1 MIVGFSRPLT
11 FKPFAE
17 VIMLADRT
25 NFSHTYIK
33 LYSQKLDCTF
43 IFQASGSNVNIM
55 NSEVFE
61 AHNKIVEEIAIPIS
75 EETRLQILK
84 FAFQQLGK
92 PYSLKQI
99 LGITIFR
106 LASLVGI
113 RLRNLFADDDES
125 FVCSELVGD
134 VIRKFINPTYDPN
147 LEIIS
152 PKDILVYLESTYGK
166 TNP

>member
-1 MIVGFSRPLT
+1 MIIGFSRPNSW
-11 FKPFAE
+11 KPFAQA
-17 VIMLADRT
+17 IMLADHT

-33 LYSQKLDCTF
+33 IYSEKLDCTF
-43 IFQASGSNVNIM
+43 IFQASGSYVNIM
-55 NSEVFE
+55 NSTVFE
-61 AHNKIVEEIAIPIS
+61 THNTIVEEIAIPIS
-75 EETRLQILK
+75 EETRLEILK

-106 LASLVGI
+106 LASLFGI
-113 RLRNLFADDDES
+113 RLSNLFADNDES

-134 VIRKFINPTYDPN
+134 VIRKFVNPAYDSN

-166 TNP
+166 TRI